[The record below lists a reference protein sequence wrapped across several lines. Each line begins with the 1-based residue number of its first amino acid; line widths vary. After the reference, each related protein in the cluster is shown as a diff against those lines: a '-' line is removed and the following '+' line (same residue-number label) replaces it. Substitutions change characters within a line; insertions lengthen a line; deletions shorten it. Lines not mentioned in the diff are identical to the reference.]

1 MKQEY
6 KRFKQYMEMLHNT
19 VYHEP
24 ETPDFHNKLIDEL
37 NRQVID
43 PMLIPFDT
51 QILDIGCGSGYW
63 MEKMREKGYD
73 RLTGITYN
81 DDDIAFCNEKKLHV
95 LKNDFTFTELPD
107 SYAGFIFCR
116 QALEHS
122 PFPMLTLLEFNRLLK
137 KDGKAYI
144 EVPAPDMDRKHEEN
158 VNHFSI
164 LGAKMWRELYRR
176 AGFHIDWFQEL
187 ELDLTDT
194 IDFITVDQK
203 EKFYC
208 AILTK
213 MVELDELDK

>member
-1 MKQEY
+1 
-6 KRFKQYMEMLHNT
+6 MLHNT

-73 RLTGITYN
+73 RLTGITYA

-164 LGAKMWRELYRR
+164 LGPKMWRELYRR

-208 AILTK
+208 AVLTK
-213 MVELDELDK
+213 MIELDELDK

>member
-6 KRFKQYMEMLHNT
+6 KRFKQYLGMLHNT

-73 RLTGITYN
+73 HLTGITLN
-81 DDDIAFCNEKKLHV
+81 DDDIAFCNEKKLDV
-95 LKNDFTFTELPD
+95 IKNDFTFTELPD
-107 SYAGFIFCR
+107 NYVGFIFCR

-164 LGAKMWRELYRR
+164 LGAKMWTALFRR
-176 AGFHIDWFQEL
+176 AGFQVDWFQEL

-194 IDFITVDQK
+194 IDFITVEQK

-208 AILTK
+208 AVLTK
-213 MVELDELDK
+213 MVDLDELNK